1 MQLCIVSHVRFYKTE
16 GTYICRPGFAKLI
29 EMVSPLYDVID
40 LCVPVYTKNAPNG
53 YGQFNISNVKICS
66 LPPYY
71 KKSHLEVAA
80 FMHPLAIIR
89 AMWTPIKQCDVVWI
103 TLPNFVSILAW
114 VVCLMQ
120 SKAFALRVAGNFHYM
135 LRLAFQV
142 RRIPVLGPFVGGAYQ
157 LLLNVIIKTSVLTLV
172 HGQELAKIYK
182 RGNPQVVSFVGST
195 IYESEIAT
203 TIADSRSRDFRIL
216 YVGRLN
222 FKKGLRELLIAGKNL
237 LSKGYKLRIRLVGDG
252 KDREE
257 IKKLAKDLGIDS
269 RVEFVG
275 WVPVGLQLQKEYR
288 SANLFLLPSYSEGS
302 PKVVIEAMANGLPVV
317 ATNVGNVPYLV
328 EHQQTGLVIPS
339 RNVRALENT
348 IETLLSNET
357 MRQHMAKAALS
368 RAREFTIE
376 AERKCVA
383 EAFLRFGLLNHNA
396 KGT

>member
-1 MQLCIVSHVRFYKTE
+1 MKICIISHVKFYKSN
-16 GTYICRPGFAKLI
+16 GNYICQSGFAKLM
-29 EMVSPLYDVID
+29 EMVSPLYNVVN
-40 LCVPVYTKNAPNG
+40 LCVPIYTKNVPCG

-80 FMHPLAIIR
+80 LIHPLAIIR
-89 AMWTPIKQCDVVWI
+89 ALWPHIKHSDAVWI

-120 SKAFALRVAGNFHYM
+120 SKAFALRVAGNFPYM

-157 LLLNVIIKTSVLTLV
+157 LLLNAIIRTSVLTLV

-195 IYESEIAT
+195 VYESEIAT
-203 TIADSRSRDFRIL
+203 TIADSRSKDFGLL
-216 YVGRLN
+216 YVGRLD

-237 LSKGYKLRIRLVGDG
+237 LGKGYKLRIRLVGVG

-275 WVPVGLQLQKEYR
+275 WVPMGLRLQKEYR
-288 SANLFLLPSYSEGS
+288 SAKLFLLPSYSEGS

-317 ATNVGNVPYLV
+317 ATNVGNVPYLL

-339 RNVRALENT
+339 RNVRALENS

-357 MRQHMAKAALS
+357 IRQHMAKAALS

-376 AERKCVA
+376 AERKCVKN
-383 EAFLRFGLLNHNA
+383 AFLRFGLLNHNA
-396 KGT
+396 KGN